1 MSLSYLIP
9 LFCILGIASY
19 TDLRAHRISNKLVL
33 VGLLLGFAVQGL
45 VFGWFGCVEAL
56 LGLLLGFAL
65 FIPLYAL
72 RAMAA
77 GDVKL
82 MAVVGTFLGPALTFK
97 ATLAV
102 LMCGAFLAILW
113 LIINGGGRQIATRY
127 WLSLRLSLTEHRVA
141 YIPPAAGD
149 LALQRFPYALA
160 IASGTGLA
168 VWLG

>member
-1 MSLSYLIP
+1 MSFPYLLP
-9 LFCILGIASY
+9 LFFVLVAASI
-19 TDLRAHRISNKLVL
+19 TDLRSHRISNKLI
-33 VGLLLGFAVQGL
+33 LLGL
-45 VFGWFGCVEAL
+45 VFGFLMQAASGGVTGCLNGA

-72 RAMAA
+72 CAMAA

-82 MAVVGTFLGPALTFK
+82 MAVVGLFLGPTMTFQVS
-97 ATLAV
+97 LAV
-102 LMCGAFLAILW
+102 LMCGALLALFW
-113 LIINGGGRQIATRY
+113 LALKGGGRRIASRY
-127 WLSLRLSLTEHRVA
+127 WLSLRLSLTEHRLA
-141 YIPPAAGD
+141 YIPPEEGD